1 MKTNIFRLLLGICL
15 SVSVLLTG
23 CIDEVFPTSGAT
35 EDQISSS
42 NKAAEAMLWA
52 MPASLNVV
60 GIIDDTRHWD
70 WGYGSIMHVRD
81 VMTGDMPVV
90 SSGYDWYAAWEETES
105 QSENMIYPQFL
116 WNFYWKSILTANK
129 LIGALNIDTA
139 TETQLGY
146 IGAAYAFRAFY
157 YLDMAQMFEY
167 LPCDVNTTGVNNAGN
182 VVTNL
187 TVPIVTEVITETEA
201 RNNPRATREE
211 MAEFILGDLN
221 KAEEYIVKLKV
232 AGKTIPDLAVVYGLK
247 ARYYLWLGK
256 YAEAKEYAGK
266 AIAESGLTPMTESQ
280 CLSVTKGF
288 NDISCWMWGSQLV
301 AEDDCVKT
309 GILNWTSWMSNETS
323 FGYSA
328 QEPFLMM
335 DVSMYNRLNDTDFRK
350 KMWKAPAGTSLDGE
364 TEFLPGFEDKLS
376 DYASTKFRPAEG
388 NPDDV
393 NVGAVSA
400 YPLMRVEEMY
410 FIQAE
415 AAAHLS
421 ETEGRSLLNNF
432 MTSYRDESYSTTAT
446 GEDLIDE
453 ILFQKRVEL
462 WGEGQAFF
470 DIKRAN
476 LSVTRGYK
484 GTNFSDAVRFN
495 TNGRPAWM
503 NISIVQTEKNN
514 NKALIGWEN
523 PDPTAAYPVWK
534 EK

>member
-1 MKTNIFRLLLGICL
+1 MKTNISKLLLGICL
-15 SVSVLLTG
+15 SSSVLLAG
-23 CIDEVFPTSGAT
+23 CIDEVFPTNGAT
-35 EDQISSS
+35 EDQITSSD
-42 NKAAEAMLWA
+42 KAAEAMLWA

-60 GIIDDTRHWD
+60 GTISSSRHWD

-81 VMTGDMPVV
+81 VMTGDMPVI
-90 SSGYDWYAAWEETES
+90 SSGYDWYADWEETLN
-105 QSENMIYPQFL
+105 QSESMVYPQFI
-116 WNFYWKSILTANK
+116 WNFYWGSVLAANK
-129 LIGALNIDTA
+129 LLGALDAETA
-139 TETQLGY
+139 TEAQLGY
-146 IGAAYAFRAFY
+146 LGAAYAFRAFY
-157 YLDMAQMFEY
+157 YLDMTQMFEY
-167 LPCDVNTTGVNNAGN
+167 LPCDVNPTGKNKAGN

-187 TVPIVTEVITETEA
+187 TIPIVTEDMTETEA
-201 RNNPRATREE
+201 RNNPRATREK

-221 KAEEYIVKLKV
+221 KAEKYIVNLKG

-256 YAEAKEYAGK
+256 YAEAQEYAGK
-266 AIAESGLTPMTESQ
+266 AIAQADLSPMTEAQ
-280 CLSVTKGF
+280 CLSTTKGF

-301 AEDDCVKT
+301 AEDESVKT

-335 DVSMYNRLNDTDFRK
+335 DVNMYNRLSDTDFRK
-350 KMWKAPAGTSLDGE
+350 RMWKAPAGTSLDGE
-364 TEFLPGFEDKLS
+364 TEFLPGFEEKLS
-376 DYASTKFRPAEG
+376 DYASTKFRPGEG

-393 NVGAVSA
+393 NIGAVTA

-415 AAAHLS
+415 AAARIS
-421 ETEGRSLLNNF
+421 ESTGRTLLNDF
-432 MTSYRDESYSTTAT
+432 MTKYRDESYSTTAT

-453 ILFQKRVEL
+453 IIFQKRVEL

-495 TNGRPAWM
+495 TTGRPAWM

-514 NKALIGWEN
+514 NKALVDWEN
-523 PDPTAAYPVWK
+523 PDPTSAYTAWK
-534 EK
+534 E

>member
-1 MKTNIFRLLLGICL
+1 MRTNIFKLLLGICI
-15 SVSVLLTG
+15 SSSVLLTG
-23 CIDEVFPTSGAT
+23 CIDEVFPTNGAT

-42 NKAAEAMLWA
+42 DKAAEAMLWA

-60 GIIDDTRHWD
+60 GTIDKDRHWD

-90 SSGYDWYAAWEETES
+90 SSGYDWYSDWEENLN
-105 QSENMIYPQFL
+105 QSDSMIYPQFL
-116 WNFYWKSILTANK
+116 WNFYWKSVLAANK
-129 LIGALNIDTA
+129 LLGALDAETA
-139 TETQLGY
+139 SEAQLGY

-157 YLDMAQMFEY
+157 YLDMAQMFEC
-167 LPCDVNTTGVNNAGN
+167 LPCDVNPDGKNEAGKE
-182 VVTNL
+182 VLNL
-187 TVPIVTEVITETEA
+187 TIPIITEDMTEAEA

-221 KAEEYIVKLKV
+221 KAEEYIENLEV
-232 AGKTIPDLAVVYGLK
+232 AGKTIPDIAVVYGLK
-247 ARYYLWLGK
+247 ARYYLWLGN
-256 YAEAKEYAGK
+256 YAEAQNYAGK
-266 AIAESGLTPMTESQ
+266 AISKSGISPMTESQ
-280 CLSVTKGF
+280 CLNTSKGF

-301 AEDDCVKT
+301 AEDASVKT

-328 QEPFLMM
+328 QEPFLMI
-335 DVSMYNRLNDTDFRK
+335 DANMYNRLNDTDFRK
-350 KMWKAPAGTSLDGE
+350 RMWKAPAGTALDGE
-364 TEFLPGFEDKLS
+364 TAFLPGFEEKLV

-388 NPDDV
+388 NSDDV
-393 NVGAVSA
+393 TVGAVSA

-415 AAAHLS
+415 AAARLN
-421 ETEGRSLLNNF
+421 EATGRTLLTDF
-432 MTSYRDESYSTTAT
+432 MMNYRDESYSTTAS
-446 GEDLIDE
+446 GDDLIDE

-514 NKALIGWEN
+514 NKALMGWEN
-523 PDPTAAYPVWK
+523 PDPTTAYPVWK
-534 EK
+534 E